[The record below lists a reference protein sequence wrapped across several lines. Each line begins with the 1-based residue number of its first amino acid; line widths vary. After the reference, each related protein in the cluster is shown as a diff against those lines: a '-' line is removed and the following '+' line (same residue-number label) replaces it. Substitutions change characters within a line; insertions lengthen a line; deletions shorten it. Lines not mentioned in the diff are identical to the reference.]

1 MMASTSLREASN
13 YGDRPNVDRYQGGRE
28 QRFGCV
34 GVGLA
39 SPVLRDQRPA
49 IVLITGAL
57 GRQADRQRIPE
68 LVNGGASPP
77 GSVRAAMRCV
87 RWASVAK
94 DGTSGG
100 MEIADVVI
108 AVSCGYREWLPATRY
123 DRLTRIGLQDS
134 QDN

>member
-28 QRFGCV
+28 ERFGCV

-39 SPVLRDQRPA
+39 SPVL
-49 IVLITGAL
+49 
-57 GRQADRQRIPE
+57 GRQADRQQIPE

-77 GSVRAAMRCV
+77 GSVRAVMRCV